1 MFPAHHNRWVTF
13 DCYGTLVPRVPPA
26 ESHGQAFGTERKPAI
41 RPFSD
46 VEPLLAE
53 LRLRGYKL
61 GVLTNCDDAQFE
73 AAHRAFRQPFD
84 LFVTADR
91 IRAHKP
97 DLWHFRAFQLM
108 AQVRKDD
115 WIHVA
120 SDWERDIVPAEIFG
134 VQRVWLD
141 RDGTGEDPSHASAH
155 VRSAADAG
163 LAIGWLF
170 QDCAACAS

>member
-1 MFPAHHNRWVTF
+1 MSSSFAVGLAPRFFALVPCAGIGARAGAGGPKQYAALAGRPLVAHTLAALQQVPRL
-13 DCYGTLVPRVPPA
+13 DATLVV
-26 ESHGQAFGTERKPAI
+26 
-41 RPFSD
+41 
-46 VEPLLAE
+46 LAP
-53 LRLRGYKL
+53 
-61 GVLTNCDDAQFE
+61 DDAQFE
-73 AAHRAFRQPFD
+73 AAHRAFMQPFD
-84 LFVTADR
+84 MFVTADR

-97 DLWHFRAFQLM
+97 DLWHFRAFQLL

-163 LAIGWLF
+163 LAIDWLF